1 MSKKNMFLNPTI
13 GDATDSMMLSGI
25 VAYWKSSGIDASATT
40 TGDSVTIWT
49 ESINGYDFIQDNVSA
64 QPTLAFGS
72 NGQRQVNTDGTQWM
86 YKAHEAA
93 LSFANT
99 VDEYAIIVKT
109 GDKIATNQM
118 FLISKAPSTVSER
131 EYGVTRDQLQGG
143 GTYTLLTLQ
152 GWTNPNELNIFNCG
166 TSNMILTR
174 DDSVRFDGTTIGTAV
189 TNTHNINLFS
199 RSNGSA
205 VLNGSIE
212 FIAIYNRVL
221 TSGETASIK
230 AQYQTN

>member
-1 MSKKNMFLNPTI
+1 MSKKNMFLNPVH
-13 GDATDSMMLSGI
+13 ANNDSLMLSGI
-25 VAYWKSSGIDASATT
+25 VAYWQSSGIDSGAVN

-49 ESINGYDFIQDNVSA
+49 ESINGYDFIQDNVAA

-72 NGQRQVNTDGTQWM
+72 NGQRQINTNGSQWM

-118 FLISKAPSTVSER
+118 FTISKAPATVSQR
-131 EYGVTRDQLQGG
+131 EYGITRDQLQGG
-143 GTYTLLTLQ
+143 GTYTFLTVQ
-152 GWTNPNELNIFNCG
+152 GWDNPNELDIFNCG

-174 DDSVRFDGTTIGTAV
+174 DDVTRFDGTTIGTPV
-189 TNTHNINLFS
+189 TNTHNINLFC

-205 VLNGSIE
+205 VLNGSVE
-212 FIAIYNRVL
+212 FVAIYNRVL